1 MLTLG
6 LSLPRASSLYP
17 LFSPLFLT
25 PYLQSRSPIKLSG
38 LLLFPLN
45 FFGKPLGIVLPTWI
59 YPIFQPQ
66 LTLLLNVVLYVSQ
79 LRNPQIIS
87 LSIATL
93 PRAFGAIISNWSTS
107 PVFSRGKRLT
117 LSTFRGR
124 YLCASLR
131 VSFGFFCLHS
141 LLWAI
146 WKERTR
152 RVFENTVGD
161 LSSVWESFYFL

>member
-25 PYLQSRSPIKLSG
+25 PYLQSCSPIKLSA

-45 FFGKPLGIVLPTWI
+45 FFGKPLGIVPPTWI

-66 LTLLLNVVLYVSQ
+66 LTLLLNIVLYVSQ

-93 PRAFGAIISNWSTS
+93 PRAFGAIFSNWSTS

-131 VSFGFFCLHS
+131 GSFGFFVSTLS
-141 LLWAI
+141 YGLFGKKGLDGYL
-146 WKERTR
+146 RT
-152 RVFENTVGD
+152 
-161 LSSVWESFYFL
+161 L